1 MNNILGKIV
10 SGKVTDENDKRYFV
24 QIEGETFFLDKKEI
38 VKPLKLGSNF
48 KGFAY
53 ENEDHKMQITR
64 NAPKSQQDHY
74 AFGTIVNSKFGLG
87 VFVDIGLPNKD
98 IAVSLDDLP
107 TIKSLW
113 PQRGDKVMIALKI
126 DNKNRIWGELADED
140 VFKAISIPGNKNMM
154 NFNLK
159 ATAFR
164 LKLAG
169 TKVLTDDY
177 RIGFIHP
184 SERELEPRLGERL
197 SVRVIGVHPD
207 GTLNL
212 SMRPRAYEA
221 ISDDAKMLMAVLK
234 NAEDFTIPYN
244 DKSNPD
250 DIKKFFGI
258 SKGQFKRAI
267 GHLLKNRLI
276 AQSENGT
283 YLTDKGKEF
292 DQ

>member
-113 PQRGDKVMIALKI
+113 PQRGDQVMIALKI

>member
-1 MNNILGKIV
+1 M
-10 SGKVTDENDKRYFV
+10 
-24 QIEGETFFLDKKEI
+24 
-38 VKPLKLGSNF
+38 GSTF

-64 NAPKSQQDHY
+64 DAPKSQQDHY

-113 PQRGDKVMIALKI
+113 PQRGDQVMISLKI

-234 NAEDFTIPYN
+234 NSEDFSIPYN
-244 DKSNPD
+244 DKSKPE
-250 DIKKFFGI
+250 DIKKLFGI

-267 GHLLKNRLI
+267 GHLLKNKLI
-276 AQSENGT
+276 AQSEDGT

-292 DQ
+292 E